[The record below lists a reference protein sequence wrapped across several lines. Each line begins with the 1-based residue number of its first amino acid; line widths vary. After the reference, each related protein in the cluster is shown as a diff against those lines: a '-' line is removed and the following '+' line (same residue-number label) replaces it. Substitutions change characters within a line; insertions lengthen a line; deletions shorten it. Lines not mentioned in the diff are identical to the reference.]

1 MDCEDELDPTFHVL
15 PFCSQNASAGVERLL
30 LGNKC
35 DMEAKR
41 KVQKEQAEK
50 VRTRLANV
58 LELLGGQD
66 EVTLQRA
73 WLLPFIQLSSSRF
86 IPYSWLGSTESDF
99 SRRVP
104 NPV

>member
-1 MDCEDELDPTFHVL
+1 MKWIVKMSLTQLFMSL

-50 VRTRLANV
+50 VSVGGRVGQCSRTAERP
-58 LELLGGQD
+58 
-66 EVTLQRA
+66 R
-73 WLLPFIQLSSSRF
+73 
-86 IPYSWLGSTESDF
+86 
-99 SRRVP
+99 
-104 NPV
+104 

>member
-1 MDCEDELDPTFHVL
+1 MDFKEELDPTLLVL

-58 LELLGGQD
+58 LQLGLEAKMRSDCRG
-66 EVTLQRA
+66 LGYYPLSNS
-73 WLLPFIQLSSSRF
+73 LLPTSF
-86 IPYSWLGSTESDF
+86 PTVGSGAW
-99 SRRVP
+99 
-104 NPV
+104 NPIFRD